1 MQTQSTEAVV
11 CLLREGSDALTT
23 HILKTHHTQGKGD
36 TVGVKLLTSL
46 TKSLRL
52 IVSLLGCDEVTFF
65 FKNIDSHSVTVNI
78 TI

>member
-52 IVSLLGCDEVTFF
+52 FHCWAVMRLPFSL
-65 FKNIDSHSVTVNI
+65 KI
-78 TI
+78 